1 MKQRVREFVHATPF
15 NPFVIRTADG
25 RQFRINH
32 PDFIAVGGTTTPNI
46 YIEDL
51 RGNGTFLSALLITS
65 VATVNRTAPRK
76 RKSAN

>member
-15 NPFVIRTADG
+15 KPFFIRTAG
-25 RQFRINH
+25 GKQYRINH
-32 PDFIAVGGTTTPNI
+32 PDFIAVGGPTTPNI

-65 VATVNRTAPRK
+65 VATVNRNAPRK